1 MKSARDFFKK
11 NYLFACNLALSS
23 LVYNYM
29 RKVTE
34 QIKQAF
40 ERGEAKTVGNTSTDG
55 NTVWLH
61 GNAIVKRDPDGLVR
75 WSLAGWN
82 TPTTRER
89 VNGIANAGVC
99 QFKFEPVLNGEVIN
113 ASDWFASDTVQ
124 PDLEIF

>member
-1 MKSARDFFKK
+1 
-11 NYLFACNLALSS
+11 
-23 LVYNYM
+23 M

-34 QIKQAF
+34 QIKKAF
-40 ERGEAKTVGNTSTDG
+40 EEGRSLKVGNTETDG
-55 NTVWLH
+55 QTVWLH

-99 QFKFEPVLNGEVIN
+99 QFKFEPVLNGEEIDP
-113 ASDWFASDTVQ
+113 SDWFASNTKLPNLLV
-124 PDLEIF
+124 F

>member
-1 MKSARDFFKK
+1 
-11 NYLFACNLALSS
+11 
-23 LVYNYM
+23 M
-29 RKVTE
+29 RKVTQ

-40 ERGEAKTVGNTSTDG
+40 ERRQPLSVGNTMTDG

-89 VNGIANAGVC
+89 VNGIANAGVH
-99 QFKFEPVLNGEVIN
+99 QVKFEPVLNGHIIDP
-113 ASDWFASDTVQ
+113 SDWFAVDAG
-124 PDLEIF
+124 PAFG

>member
-1 MKSARDFFKK
+1 
-11 NYLFACNLALSS
+11 
-23 LVYNYM
+23 M

-40 ERGEAKTVGNTSTDG
+40 SQGTSLKVGNTRTDG
-55 NTVWLH
+55 QTVWLH

-89 VNGIANAGVC
+89 VNGIANADVC
-99 QFKFEPVLNGEVIN
+99 QFKFEPVLNGQTIDS
-113 ASDWFASDTVQ
+113 SDWFASPNKL
-124 PDLEIF
+124 PDPLVF